1 MSKQNDAP
9 PLPFDHCQIQFQ
21 PQETE
26 AAFRSTASDYL
37 FGQFVAPATCP
48 NGDYVA
54 GRSGQVRFAYANED
68 GELVPDEKESR
79 HQNVLRIFLNSLQND
94 SWELLPPEVGD
105 AWYARRL
112 RRPTKVIVKKKL
124 RPREKI
130 GIPLTIIAA
139 ILLTSYVVWAL
150 SRPFPNGVR
159 QYEEMALIERDVDP
173 YRVGKVLVVNHLPVS
188 ILDPLSG
195 RPDTLHWLLPDS
207 IRAEKYDEVET
218 VIWMGCRTRVRKEW
232 TVTNC
237 EVTVI
242 DYQTRQMVA
251 VEKFLG
257 DRYQTPVPLEAR
269 PRIRDEA
276 GIVEYIVSLPEQKK

>member
-1 MSKQNDAP
+1 MSEQIDGIP
-9 PLPFDHCQIQFQ
+9 PQFDHCQIEFR
-21 PQETE
+21 PQESD
-26 AAFRSTASDYL
+26 AAFQSAASDYL

-68 GELVPDEKESR
+68 GELVRDAKESR

-94 SWELLPPEVGD
+94 RWELLPPEAGD
-105 AWYARRL
+105 TWYARRL
-112 RRPTKVIVKKKL
+112 RRPTQVIVKKKL

-130 GIPLTIIAA
+130 GIPLTIIAVV
-139 ILLTSYVVWAL
+139 LLTSYVIWAL

-159 QYEEMALIERDVDP
+159 QYEEFELTESSVEP

-195 RPDTLHWLLPDS
+195 RPDTLHWLLPEE
-207 IRAEKYDEVET
+207 IRAETYDEIET
-218 VIWMGCRTRVRKEW
+218 VVWMECRTRVRKEW
-232 TVTNC
+232 TATHC
-237 EVTVI
+237 DVTVI
-242 DYQTRQMVA
+242 DYQQRQMIA
-251 VEKFLG
+251 TQRFLG

-269 PRIRDEA
+269 PKIRDEA
-276 GIVEYIVSLPEQKK
+276 GILDYILSLPEK